1 MKLSSLARRRTAP
14 ILILGSMASGCNPV
28 VSIAGANF
36 PVWILCLT
44 VGVLV
49 ALSLKPL
56 FVAIGLDEGIA
67 LKPLVYPCLA
77 LIVAFLIW
85 LLVWK

>member
-1 MKLSSLARRRTAP
+1 MT
-14 ILILGSMASGCNPV
+14 LIFVFGVAASGCNPV
-28 VSIAGANF
+28 ISIAGANF

-44 VGVLV
+44 VGILV

-56 FVAIGLDEGIA
+56 FVAIGIDEGMV